1 MNQDRSTTITN
12 PQLKEGYK
20 QTEVGIIP
28 EDWKCVELDQLS
40 PFITSGSRGWA
51 DFYSEYGDPFVR
63 ITNMFRDSISLD
75 LQDLRYVN
83 LPIGANEGKR
93 TQLHDGDLLISIT
106 ADIGI
111 ISYVDERLQKPAY
124 INQHIALVRFDKEK
138 VNSQFVSYFLSHE
151 SSQKWFRGGTDQGAK
166 AGMSLI
172 TVRKIKTAIP
182 PLSEQEA
189 IACTLS
195 DVDALIE
202 SLDRL
207 LTKKRQIKQG
217 AMQELLRSKE
227 GWIEKSLGEV
237 ASFFKGKGLPK
248 SEIIPFATYPCIH
261 YGELFTKYPETI
273 LNVQSRTNINTG
285 VFYSVANDVL
295 MPTSDVTP
303 NGLATA
309 SCILEDGVIL
319 GGDVLVIRI
328 DPKELNGSFLSYII
342 RYSKKQI
349 MQLVSGTT
357 VYHLYGSDMR
367 KFSFS
372 MPPINEQIEIANIIS
387 DMDAEIGSI
396 SAKLTKTRQLKQG
409 MMHELLTGRIRLV

>member
-1 MNQDRSTTITN
+1 MNQDRSTAITN
-12 PQLKEGYK
+12 SQLKEGYK
-20 QTEVGIIP
+20 QTEVGVIP
-28 EDWKCVELDQLS
+28 DDWNATNLGKFTMLQRGYDLPHRERKIGDI
-40 PFITSGSRGWA
+40 PIITSSG
-51 DFYSEYGDPFVR
+51 F
-63 ITNMFRDSISLD
+63 
-75 LQDLRYVN
+75 
-83 LPIGANEGKR
+83 
-93 TQLHDGDLLISIT
+93 
-106 ADIGI
+106 
-111 ISYVDERLQKPAY
+111 
-124 INQHIALVRFDKEK
+124 
-138 VNSQFVSYFLSHE
+138 
-151 SSQKWFRGGTDQGAK
+151 GGTHSESK
-166 AGMSLI
+166 ALAPGVVTGRYGTIGDVFYVQEDFWPLNTTLYVKNFYGNNPLFASYLLK
-172 TVRKIKTAIP
+172 TVDFHSHSGKSGVPGVNRNDLHELVVCIP
-182 PLSEQEA
+182 PLPEQEA

-195 DVDALIE
+195 NIDALIE

-217 AMQELLRSKE
+217 TMQELLRSKE

-285 VFYSVANDVL
+285 VFYSVSNDVL